1 MAFFRRFALGVS
13 LVCAVVVVCS
23 HGLRAQRAASDLKAI
38 ARQSLARIDGE
49 LKAPHLKQP
58 VEIIRDRWGVPHI
71 YAQNTDDLFFAQGF
85 VTAQDR
91 LWQMDWWKR
100 SREGRLAEGIRAP
113 AFERDRQTRL

>member
-1 MAFFRRFALGVS
+1 MALLRRCAPGMS
-13 LVCAVVVVCS
+13 LVCAVLVICG
-23 HGLRAQRAASDLKAI
+23 HGVRAQNAARDLKAI

-49 LKAPHLKQP
+49 LKTPHLKQP
-58 VEIIRDRWGVPHI
+58 VEIVRDRWGVPHI
-71 YAQNTDDLFFAQGF
+71 YAQNTDDLFVAQGF

-100 SREGRLAEGIRAP
+100 SREGRLSEVIGAA